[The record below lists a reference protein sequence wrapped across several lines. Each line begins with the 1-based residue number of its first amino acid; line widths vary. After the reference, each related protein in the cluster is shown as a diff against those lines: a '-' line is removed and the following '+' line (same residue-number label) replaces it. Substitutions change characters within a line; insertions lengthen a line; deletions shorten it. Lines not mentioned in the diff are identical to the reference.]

1 MSTEKVTNSQ
11 NQMENSEIKNNT
23 VNHTFRLGSNP
34 DQFGENDENSKNKS
48 LEKAKT
54 SIENQNFEGKKNTKF
69 FLCVLFLF
77 CIFDSLEVEL
87 DGNIVSKEIKPV
99 ECKTKK
105 SGFFLFERF

>member
-1 MSTEKVTNSQ
+1 MSTENVNNSQ
-11 NQMENSEIKNNT
+11 NQMENAEIKRKT
-23 VNHTFRLGSNP
+23 VDHTFRLGSNP